1 MIEILDPG
9 YYITIQDL
17 GRFGYSYYG
26 VPQSGCMDIVS
37 AKITPLLRKIS
48 LRFFFKTPLKC
59 CFFLDMGIEIK
70 LILNI

>member
-17 GRFGYSYYG
+17 GRFGYSNYG

-37 AKITPLLRKIS
+37 AKMQTFYYQIRLTS
-48 LRFFFKTPLKC
+48 HYLKSV
-59 CFFLDMGIEIK
+59 
-70 LILNI
+70 